1 MHILPRRRQ
10 HSRRSP
16 PQTPPLT
23 INNKLLI
30 VTRQQQRTAPT
41 PTHRYSTATATAT
54 ATATRSV
61 PSPLQSPHR
70 PTATASAVIGVS
82 VVGKTTRS
90 FSIDESLDEL
100 IKERD
105 GLNTSAVVNQFLRE
119 FLADGRGNEAALEVR
134 LNQIDDELAEARKEV
149 EQLEREKERIEA
161 ALGERQ
167 DALNDVVDRVVD
179 KVKSGEFPR
188 GNLDPGNPAVQ
199 NWSSNAGVM
208 PQRLVDEVET
218 RIQD

>member
-1 MHILPRRRQ
+1 
-10 HSRRSP
+10 
-16 PQTPPLT
+16 
-23 INNKLLI
+23 
-30 VTRQQQRTAPT
+30 V
-41 PTHRYSTATATAT
+41 
-54 ATATRSV
+54 
-61 PSPLQSPHR
+61 
-70 PTATASAVIGVS
+70 SA
-82 VVGKTTRS
+82 VGKTTRS